1 MYRGQW
7 LWSQNS
13 WCFFLLLLRAE
24 LSKDI
29 DTLEEGEKLH
39 KVFSE
44 KWLIVI
50 PIEIKKNRLS
60 IYYRRKGRNFKQNIV
75 LYSEFNPAVRPSRA
89 IEREL

>member
-50 PIEIKKNRLS
+50 PIEIKKTGWASTTVVRDAISNKILYYIQNS
-60 IYYRRKGRNFKQNIV
+60 IQQLDQV
-75 LYSEFNPAVRPSRA
+75 VP
-89 IEREL
+89 